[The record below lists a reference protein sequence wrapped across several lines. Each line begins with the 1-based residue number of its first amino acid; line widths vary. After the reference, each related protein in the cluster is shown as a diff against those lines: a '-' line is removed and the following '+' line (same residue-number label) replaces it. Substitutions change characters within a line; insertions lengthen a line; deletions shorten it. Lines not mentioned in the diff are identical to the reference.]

1 MQVHAT
7 KLQEECREMDV
18 RHMPYFRLYLRGKLV
33 AQFSSNLS
41 SIDDMRR
48 ALEALKRGEAEAA
61 AAGAAPAQSALSAA
75 EALSVDD
82 FALDSFDAAALDAA
96 AGAGSTIDTMVL
108 DGVDAMA
115 GGMGSHPLGLPTH
128 RS

>member
-1 MQVHAT
+1 
-7 KLQEECREMDV
+7 MDV
-18 RHMPYFRLYLRGKLV
+18 SYMPYFRLYLRGELV
-33 AQFSSNLS
+33 AQFSSNLEG
-41 SIDDMRR
+41 INDIRR

-82 FALDSFDAAALDAA
+82 FVFDSVDDAALDAA
-96 AGAGSTIDTMVL
+96 ALEAVAGAGRTIDTMVL

-115 GGMGSHPLGLPTH
+115 GGTGSHPQVSAH
-128 RS
+128 RR